1 MEAIHKMKAE
11 KARVNQLAAQSE
23 ARRVKAKS
31 KTERKERRKL
41 GKCCCDNMDQY
52 ESWKRELPP
61 SVTKDLLR

>member
-23 ARRVKAKS
+23 ARRVKAKN

-41 GKCCCDNMDQY
+41 GKWINDD
-52 ESWKRELPP
+52 
-61 SVTKDLLR
+61 